1 MSLVVRKR
9 DRSRGQGLVEIAL
22 VLPAFL
28 LALFGLIDVGRAI
41 FTYNSVS
48 EAARNGA
55 RVAIVNQIPA
65 DICEVGASRA
75 VGLGLPTGCV
85 ATNAVGITVSLG
97 AGCSPTMK
105 LNCLMTVAA
114 KYDFRAITPVIAQV
128 LGPIRVASTS
138 TVPVESKC
146 TSGSCPKP

>member
-22 VLPAFL
+22 VLPVFL

-41 FTYNSVS
+41 FAYNSVS

-75 VGLGLPTGCV
+75 VGLGLPTSCA
-85 ATNAVGITVSLG
+85 ATNSVGITVSQG
-97 AGCSPTMK
+97 AGCSPMK

-114 KYDFRAITPVIAQV
+114 KYDFRAITPVIAQI